1 VAPLHTSGHPAGER
15 NLPLSGAENPL
26 SMTGDRQ
33 AAIRAA
39 EKLLRV
45 GKLQPAIEAYT
56 RLVDEQP
63 DDRDTA
69 LLLAQLYLRSR
80 DVDGAVSRFASV
92 ADAWRAEG
100 KLEPAFDTYKKILA
114 VRPADEHAL
123 GHAAALA
130 ITQGQTVEGR
140 KYLLA
145 LADQQVARNDMAA
158 AGETLAEAATLDPSD
173 TALRE
178 RVFQMAITSGNF
190 ARAREHALTTSH
202 RRRVADALHAA
213 GLGDEAVDLL
223 REALQQ
229 DPDHLPT
236 VARLVRML
244 VETGDAIAA
253 AEHLSPG
260 MAGTDPEARLALIEV
275 LLRGGRED
283 EAIEIARRTLADAPD
298 TVDAI
303 AGLAASAAP
312 HVVDTAV
319 VLVEMTASHWT
330 ERSQWEPAATAL
342 QRFVTRAP
350 GCIAALVKLVEV
362 AVDGDLGPT
371 ASHAQEMLADAYL
384 ASGATEEGL
393 AIAEDL
399 AAREPNNPVHASRV
413 RQAQEV
419 LAGRIPPGNRA
430 GHTVVPFR
438 SAAAS

>member
-1 VAPLHTSGHPAGER
+1 MA
-15 NLPLSGAENPL
+15 
-26 SMTGDRQ
+26 GDRQ

-45 GKLQPAIEAYT
+45 GKLQPALEAYT

-63 DDRDTA
+63 EDRDTA
-69 LLLAQLYLRSR
+69 LLLAQLHLRAR

-100 KLEPAFDTYKKILA
+100 KLGPAFDTYKKILA

-123 GHAAALA
+123 AHAAALA

-140 KYLLA
+140 TFLLA

-158 AGETLAEAATLDPSD
+158 AGETLAEAAALDPSD
-173 TALRE
+173 AALRE
-178 RVFQMAITSGNF
+178 RVFQMAVAAGNF

-202 RRRVADALHAA
+202 RRRVADALHAS
-213 GLGDEAVDLL
+213 GLVDDAIDLL
-223 REALQQ
+223 REALVH

-236 VARLVRML
+236 VARLVRLL
-244 VETGDAIAA
+244 VESGDAVSA
-253 AEHLSPG
+253 AEYLSPG
-260 MAGTDPEARLALIEV
+260 MAGSDPEARMALVEV
-275 LLRGGRED
+275 LLRGGRTD
-283 EAIEIARRTLADAPD
+283 EAIEIARRTLTDNPE

-303 AGLAASAAP
+303 ARLAAAAAP
-312 HVVDTAV
+312 HAVDAAV
-319 VLVEMTASHWT
+319 VLVEMAASHWT
-330 ERSQWEPAATAL
+330 GNSEWEPAATAL

-350 GCIAALVKLVEV
+350 GCIGALVKLVEV
-362 AVDGDLGPT
+362 AVDGDLGAT

-384 ASGATEEGL
+384 ASGDIAEGL

-413 RQAQEV
+413 RHAQEM
-419 LAGRIPPGNRA
+419 LDGNQGHA
-430 GHTVVPFR
+430 PAVKSGHTVIPFR

>member
-1 VAPLHTSGHPAGER
+1 MSSE
-15 NLPLSGAENPL
+15 
-26 SMTGDRQ
+26 RQ

-63 DDRDTA
+63 NDRDTA
-69 LLLAQLYLRSR
+69 LLLAQLHLRAH
-80 DVDGAVSRFASV
+80 DVDGAVIRFASI
-92 ADAWRAEG
+92 ADAWRTEG
-100 KLEPAFDTYKKILA
+100 NLESAFDAYRKILG

-130 ITQGQTVEGR
+130 ITQGQTIEGR

-145 LADQQVARNDMAA
+145 LADQQAARHDMAA
-158 AGETLAEAATLDPSD
+158 AGETLAEAATLDPTD

-178 RVFQMAITSGNF
+178 RVFQMAVSAGNF

-213 GLGDEAVDLL
+213 GLADEAIDLL
-223 REALQQ
+223 REALQH
-229 DPDHLPT
+229 DPEHLPT
-236 VARLVRML
+236 VARLVRLL
-244 VETGDAIAA
+244 VETGDAVAA

-260 MAGTDPEARLALIEV
+260 MAGSDPEARLALIEV
-275 LLRGGRED
+275 LLRGGRTD
-283 EAIEIARRTLADAPD
+283 EAVEIAQRTLADNPES
-298 TVDAI
+298 VDAI
-303 AGLAASAAP
+303 ARLAAAAAP
-312 HVVDTAV
+312 HSVDAAIL
-319 VLVEMTASHWT
+319 LVEMAASHWT
-330 ERSQWEPAATAL
+330 ERAHWEPAATAL

-362 AVDGDLGPT
+362 AVDGDLGAT

-399 AAREPNNPVHASRV
+399 AAREPHNPVHAARV
-413 RQAQEV
+413 RQAQEI
-419 LAGRIPPGNRA
+419 LAGRGAVGANRA
-430 GHTVVPFR
+430 AHTVIPFR

>member
-1 VAPLHTSGHPAGER
+1 MA
-15 NLPLSGAENPL
+15 
-26 SMTGDRQ
+26 GDRQ

-45 GKLQPAIEAYT
+45 GKLQPAIEAYA

-69 LLLAQLYLRSR
+69 LLLAQLHLRAR
-80 DVDGAVSRFASV
+80 DVDGAVGRFASI

-123 GHAAALA
+123 GHTAALA
-130 ITQGQTVEGR
+130 ITQGQTIEGR

-158 AGETLAEAATLDPSD
+158 AGETLAEAATLDPTD
-173 TALRE
+173 TSLRE
-178 RVFQMAITSGNF
+178 RVFQMAVAAGNF

-213 GLGDEAVDLL
+213 GLADDAIELL
-223 REALQQ
+223 REALLH

-236 VARLVRML
+236 VARLVRLL
-244 VETGDAIAA
+244 VETGDAVSA

-260 MAGTDPEARLALIEV
+260 MAGSDPDARMALIEV
-275 LLRGGRED
+275 LLRGGRTD
-283 EAIEIARRTLADAPD
+283 EAIEIAGRTLADSPD
-298 TVDAI
+298 TVEAI
-303 AGLAASAAP
+303 ARLAAAAAP
-312 HVVDTAV
+312 HAVDAAV
-319 VLVEMTASHWT
+319 VLVDMAASHWT
-330 ERSQWEPAATAL
+330 ERLEWEPAATAL

-350 GCIAALVKLVEV
+350 GCIGALVKLVEV
-362 AVDGDLGPT
+362 AVDGDLGAT
-371 ASHAQEMLADAYL
+371 ASQAQEMLADAYL
-384 ASGATEEGL
+384 ASGAIAEGL

-399 AAREPNNPVHASRV
+399 AAREPNNPIHASRV
-413 RQAQEV
+413 RQAQER
-419 LAGRIPPGNRA
+419 LDGGRDDEAAGKSE
-430 GHTVVPFR
+430 HTVIPFR
-438 SAAAS
+438 TAAAS

>member
-1 VAPLHTSGHPAGER
+1 MA
-15 NLPLSGAENPL
+15 
-26 SMTGDRQ
+26 GDRQ

-39 EKLLRV
+39 EKLLRI
-45 GKLQPAIEAYT
+45 GKLQPAIDAYAQ
-56 RLVDEQP
+56 LVDEQP
-63 DDRDTA
+63 NDHDTA
-69 LLLAQLYLRSR
+69 LLLAQLHLRAR
-80 DVDGAVSRFASV
+80 DIDEAVRRFAAI
-92 ADAWRAEG
+92 ADAWRVEG
-100 KLEPAFDTYKKILA
+100 RLESAFDTYKKILA

-130 ITQGQTVEGR
+130 ITQGQTAEGR

-145 LADQQVARNDMAA
+145 LAEQQVARNDTSA
-158 AGETLAEAATLDPSD
+158 AGDTLAEAATLDPSD

-178 RVFQMAITSGNF
+178 RVFQMAIASGNF

-213 GLGDEAVDLL
+213 GLGDEAIELL
-223 REALQQ
+223 RDALQH

-236 VARLVRML
+236 VARLVRLL
-244 VETGDAIAA
+244 VETGDAVAA

-260 MAGTDPEARLALIEV
+260 MAGSDPEARIALIEV
-275 LLRGGRED
+275 LLRGGRTD
-283 EAIEIARRTLADAPD
+283 EAVEIAQRTLAENPES
-298 TVDAI
+298 VDAI
-303 AGLAASAAP
+303 ARLAAAAAP
-312 HVVDTAV
+312 HVVDAAV
-319 VLVEMTASHWT
+319 VLVETAASHWT

-362 AVDGDLGPT
+362 AVDGDLGGT

-413 RQAQEV
+413 RQAQEI
-419 LAGRIPPGNRA
+419 LAGRGPAGATRA
-430 GHTVVPFR
+430 THTVIPFR